1 MDNLR
6 DKVGPPDKKV
16 LLALLISRMFHSETQ
31 FHIFHLQTK
40 NKALAEHLALGEYY
54 GGVADFID
62 KLVETYQGQYD
73 TVNNYANYSFENYTG
88 KEQAIK
94 ILKDFVAYIDNS
106 KKNTFDEKDSDFFNI
121 LDEFKT
127 HIKQV
132 LFKLRN
138 L

>member
-1 MDNLR
+1 MDTLR
-6 DKVGPPDKKV
+6 DKVGPPAKIV
-16 LLALLISRMFHSETQ
+16 MLSLLLSKMFHSETQ

-40 NKALAEHLALGEYY
+40 NNGLAEHLALGEYY
-54 GGVADFID
+54 EGVSDFID
-62 KLVETYQGQYD
+62 KIAETYQGQYN
-73 TVNNYANYSFENYTG
+73 TIINYSNYSFENYAN

-94 ILKDFVAYIDNS
+94 ILKNLVDYIDNN
-106 KKNTFDEKDSDFFNI
+106 KKNIFEEKDTDFFNI